1 MGKTD
6 IHKEPFDAGTK
17 AKLELLRLYI
27 RGWLPV
33 FIKDSKIPYPQIEIY
48 DYFAGEGQDSID
60 THGSPLII
68 LTELKSYCAN
78 LIQKRI
84 KLTILFNDFDKSKY
98 QKLEDSK
105 NSFLNKCS
113 QNKTYGFCDKTYPVP
128 NCPFNLKLENS
139 SFPILFNS
147 LQNEFSQ
154 NPSIPR
160 FMFIDQYGIK
170 YVTKEVFQ
178 KLVNLPKTDF
188 LFFFSSSYLRRF
200 KDLPEFKK
208 YIDDNRIID
217 FSDSKPTQSH
227 RIVYNYF
234 KSLVTKESYFL
245 GQFSIKK
252 GSNVYGLIFGSNS
265 HLGMRKF
272 LDAAWKI
279 DKFTGEANHDIDGD
293 AIRIGQLSL
302 DFDNS
307 VNKIKKLYLYEQNL
321 IGFLQRPKHNREV
334 YVYSLEQGINIP
346 NTNGILKKLE
356 LEDKIEV
363 IGKDRNKGA
372 FYLDFNPQKV
382 IQIKTK

>member
-1 MGKTD
+1 MAKTD
-6 IHKEPFDAGTK
+6 IHNKPFDEGTQ
-17 AKLELLRLYI
+17 AKLELLRLYLKS
-27 RGWLPV
+27 WLPV
-33 FIKDSKIPYPQIEIY
+33 FIRDSKFIYPTIEIY
-48 DYFAGEGQDSID
+48 DYFAGEGQDSINNP
-60 THGSPLII
+60 GSPLII
-68 LTELKSYCAN
+68 LDEIKPYCTN
-78 LIQKRI
+78 LIQKKI
-84 KLTILFNDFDKSKY
+84 NLSLLFNDRDKSKH
-98 QKLEDSK
+98 QKLEASK
-105 NSFLNKCS
+105 NIFLSRCS
-113 QNKTYGFCDKTYPVP
+113 QDKKYGFCDKSNGIP
-128 NCPFNLKLENS
+128 NCPFKIKLES
-139 SFPILFNS
+139 SDFSELFNS
-147 LQNEFSQ
+147 LKPTFIK
-154 NPSIPR
+154 NPSTPR
-160 FMFIDQYGIK
+160 FMFIDQYGIR
-170 YVTKEVFQ
+170 YVTKTVFQ
-178 KLVNLPKTDF
+178 DLIKLPKTDF

-234 KSLVTKESYFL
+234 KSLVEKESYFL

-252 GSNVYGLIFGSNS
+252 GSNVYGLILGSNS

-293 AIRIGQLSL
+293 AIRRGQLSF

-307 VNKIKKLYLYEQNL
+307 ANKIKKLYFYEQNL
-321 IGFLQRPKHNREV
+321 LLFLVESKLNRDV

-346 NTNGILKKLE
+346 NTNDILKKLE

-372 FYLDFNPQKV
+372 FYLDFNPTKV